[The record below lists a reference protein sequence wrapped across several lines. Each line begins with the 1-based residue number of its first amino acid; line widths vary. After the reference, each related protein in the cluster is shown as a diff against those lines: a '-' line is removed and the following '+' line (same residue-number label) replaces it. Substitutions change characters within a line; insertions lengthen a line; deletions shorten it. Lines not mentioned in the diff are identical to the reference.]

1 MKKNLL
7 LAASLMIGA
16 TSFGQFNQGNEPT
29 VGDGTTLYVIDS
41 MAPNYENET
50 GASASWDYSSF
61 GGYDND
67 SRVLTVLDPTTT
79 ANGLD
84 FPTSTATLDI
94 QNFLKNYTTS
104 SATERVSQGFVYSD
118 ADLGDIVVVLDTDD
132 ALQYNYPFALGD
144 NLTDAFEGTA
154 TFDVGGGPQ
163 TAPASGE
170 LTASVDGTGTL
181 TLADGVSFSN
191 VTRYKLVDSTTVS
204 VMLLGDFTLKRT
216 QFEYYDLANS
226 NLPVFVHTY
235 VTFGQGGAPLSEF
248 NLVLSAEDPAF
259 VLDVEENNI
268 LVDTRVYPNPASE
281 EINVVLPN
289 NVEEASISIVDAL
302 GREAFEG
309 KVSALNHKID
319 VSSLNEGMY
328 FVKITS
334 GDLTATKTVVV
345 K

>member
-1 MKKNLL
+1 M
-7 LAASLMIGA
+7 
-16 TSFGQFNQGNEPT
+16 
-29 VGDGTTLYVIDS
+29 
-41 MAPNYENET
+41 
-50 GASASWDYSSF
+50 
-61 GGYDND
+61 
-67 SRVLTVLDPTTT
+67 
-79 ANGLD
+79 
-84 FPTSTATLDI
+84 
-94 QNFLKNYTTS
+94 
-104 SATERVSQGFVYSD
+104 
-118 ADLGDIVVVLDTDD
+118 DTDD

-181 TLADGVSFSN
+181 TLADGVSYSN
-191 VTRYKLVDSTTVS
+191 VTRYKLEDSTTVN
-204 VMLLGDFTLKRT
+204 VQLLGEFNLIRV
-216 QFEYYDLANS
+216 QYEYYDLDNS
-226 NLPVFVHTY
+226 NMPVFVHTY

-248 NLVLSAEDPAF
+248 NLVLSAEDPAYI
-259 VLDVEENNI
+259 LGVEENNI
-268 LVDTRVYPNPASE
+268 LVDTRVYPYPASE

-289 NVEEASISIVDAL
+289 NVEEASISIVDAV
-302 GREAFEG
+302 GRAVFTG
-309 KVSALNHKID
+309 NIDTMNQKVN